1 MTVPRALIAET
12 IDVIAVLTG
21 RGRERR
27 LADLAVVEDLDSDG
41 DYVVQS
47 ASDVTEEASPQQ

>member
-1 MTVPRALIAET
+1 VPRALIAET

-21 RGRERR
+21 RGGERR

-41 DYVVQS
+41 DYVVRS
-47 ASDVTEEASPQQ
+47 APDVTQEASLQQ